1 MPKPTTG
8 SGKVKLVKQGHT
20 AAKLYGT
27 DPQPNY
33 PVAAPVRELK
43 P

>member
-8 SGKVKLVKQGHT
+8 SGKVKLVRQGHT

-27 DPQPNY
+27 DPNPAYPANQP
-33 PVAAPVRELK
+33 ARDLK